1 MRVLIIKT
9 SSMGDIIHTLPAL
22 TDATRA
28 IQDIR
33 FDWVVED
40 SFVDIPAWHSAVDTV
55 IPVSLRRWRKQPFK
69 AVVSGEWK
77 QFRQRLREHSYDYVI
92 DAQGLIKSA
101 FICKRARGQKHGF
114 DKASAREGLASRAYD
129 VAHFIPRK
137 QHAVQRLRRLFANA
151 LRYSMPDRMADY
163 GVSRE
168 HFKTLDTEPAY
179 AIFLHATTWPSKHWP
194 VEYWQQLAHLVTAA
208 NITVYLPWGN
218 EQERLRAE
226 QIAQVVPQAH
236 VLSAMSLNQLAT
248 RMAAAHF
255 VVGID
260 TGLAHLTAAL
270 GVPSVTLYGS
280 TRADLTGTLGA
291 CQVNLEVD
299 FDCAPCMKR
308 ECAYQGSATVSPAC
322 YQTLPAEKVWDEV
335 QSLLT
340 KQADES

>member
-22 TDATRA
+22 TDAMMA
-28 IQDIR
+28 IRDIQ

-40 SFVDIPAWHSAVDTV
+40 SFADIPAWHPAVDTV

-69 AVVSGEWK
+69 AIVSGEWK
-77 QFRQRLREHSYDYVI
+77 QFKQRLREHSYDYVI

-101 FICKRARGQKHGF
+101 FICKRAHGQSHGF

-129 VAHFIPRK
+129 VTHFVPRK
-137 QHAVQRLRRLFANA
+137 QHAVQRVRRLFACA
-151 LRYSMPDRMADY
+151 LRYSMPDRMPDY
-163 GVSRE
+163 GLARD
-168 HFKTLDTEPAY
+168 HFQMHDSEPDY
-179 AIFLHATTWPSKHWP
+179 AIFLHATTWSSKHWP
-194 VEYWQQLAHLVTAA
+194 VEYWQQLAQRAA
-208 NITVYLPWGN
+208 ADNITVYLPWGN
-218 EQERLRAE
+218 EDERLRAE
-226 QIAQVVPQAH
+226 QIAQAVPQAH

-248 RMAAAHF
+248 RMAAARF

-308 ECAYQGSATVSPAC
+308 ECLYQGSVTVTPAC
-322 YQTLPAEKVWDEV
+322 YQTLPPDKVWNEV
-335 QSLLT
+335 QTLLA
-340 KQADES
+340 KQASKL